1 MSRRSTVLA
10 RVGLVVL
17 ALAVCAW
24 YAIGVRQSR
33 DQAAAEGIVQGNVTP
48 TPSVTRHALDLLDS
62 AGTLNP
68 DRAIDLLR
76 AQALVRAG
84 EAPQALR
91 LMKSVVAAEP
101 DNVDAWIVY
110 GFAAGSRDPAAA
122 RLARAKRLELAPPVA
137 PPH

>member
-1 MSRRSTVLA
+1 MVLA
-10 RVGLVVL
+10 RVGLL
-17 ALAVCAW
+17 ALALVACTW
-24 YAIGVRQSR
+24 YAIAVRQSR
-33 DQAAAEGIVQGNVTP
+33 DQAAAEAIVQGNVTP
-48 TPSVTRHALDLLDS
+48 TPAVTRHALSLLDA

-84 EAPQALR
+84 RAPAALR

-110 GFAAGSRDPAAA
+110 GFAAGSGDPAVVQ
-122 RLARAKRLELAPPVA
+122 LARAKRAELVPPVP

>member
-1 MSRRSTVLA
+1 MVLA
-10 RVGLVVL
+10 RVGLVAL
-17 ALAVCAW
+17 ALVACAW
-24 YAIGVRQSR
+24 YVIAVRQAR
-33 DQAAAEGIVQGNVTP
+33 DQAAAAALVQGNLTP
-48 TPSVTRHALDLLDS
+48 VPAVTRHALDLLD
-62 AGTLNP
+62 AAATLNP

-84 EAPQALR
+84 QAPAALR

-110 GFAAGSRDPAAA
+110 GFAAGSRDPAVA